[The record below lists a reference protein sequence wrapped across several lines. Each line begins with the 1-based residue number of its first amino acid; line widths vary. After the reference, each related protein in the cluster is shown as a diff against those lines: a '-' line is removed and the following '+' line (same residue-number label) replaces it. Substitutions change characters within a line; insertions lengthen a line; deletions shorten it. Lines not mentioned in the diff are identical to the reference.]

1 MEIECVVIKIQ
12 HPSMSVPSQQDP
24 AEILPGQLFLSS
36 IVPATDLTQLQQL
49 KITHILNVTGMDHT
63 NAERMRHPNRFP
75 ADFIYHNLLIAD
87 EMDTRI
93 IEQFDDT
100 HEFISTALL
109 QQGGRVLVH
118 CEAGISRSS
127 TIVIAFLVRSKSM
140 TVRDALTLVQS
151 RKNNIGPNKSFY
163 SQLLQYEAILF
174 HNSVPSLSIRDY
186 LVEQMLHGSA
196 MGFPPSRIAHALSIN
211 DDDPNSAMLW
221 LFDN

>member
-1 MEIECVVIKIQ
+1 
-12 HPSMSVPSQQDP
+12 MSFPSQQDP

-36 IVPATDLTQLQQL
+36 IVPASDLAQLQQL
-49 KITHILNVTGMDHT
+49 KITHILNVTGMHHADG
-63 NAERMRHPNRFP
+63 ERMRHPNRFP
-75 ADFIYHNLLIAD
+75 ADFTYHNIVIAD

-93 IEQFDDT
+93 IEQFDEAL
-100 HEFISTALL
+100 EFISSAL

-127 TIVIAFLVRSKSM
+127 TIVIAFLMRSKSM

-163 SQLLQYEAILF
+163 SQLLQYEANLF
-174 HNSVPSLSIRDY
+174 HNSVPSLSVRDY
-186 LVEQMLHGSA
+186 LVEQMSQGSA
-196 MGFPPSRIAHALSIN
+196 IGFPPSRIAHALSIN
-211 DDDPNSAMLW
+211 DDDPNAAMIW